1 MTLHWVNKH
10 KRFILLILIST
21 VGLKTIDAQNIDS
34 VKSIKFIAEDFRAAM
49 AQGAKKNKIVFID
62 AYTTWCGPCKL
73 MDKSVFTDEKVLDF
87 MNENFVNLKL
97 DMERGDGQI
106 VAQRYKVSAFP
117 SFLFVNTEGELVHKG
132 IGYQDADKF
141 LSLASVALSANQG
154 LLAWSRKFENGER
167 SPDFLKNYALQLA
180 DVQDAKRADIAK
192 LYVKSQPNWKNNNET
207 LDFIFKF
214 IETPDDTF
222 FTLLSKNKTIFER
235 RVSREAIELKR
246 KNLIEEQLFDK
257 KKLPTLARADSLL
270 ALVTDNKRAL
280 DSTERNYRM
289 TYYRMKG
296 DRNAYAQAAVNYFK
310 KYDRNAG
317 ELAETANTFLDQ
329 IDAKTFLEKA
339 LKWAKRATRLEKIS
353 YHQFLVAQLYNKLK
367 DKSAALKTADSA
379 IALAKKAGESTDE
392 INAFK
397 IRLLKE

>member
-21 VGLKTIDAQNIDS
+21 VGSKTIDAQNIDS

-392 INAFK
+392 ISAFK
-397 IRLLKE
+397 ARLMKE

>member
-10 KRFILLILIST
+10 RRFILLILIST

-367 DKSAALKTADSA
+367 DKSAALKTANSA

-392 INAFK
+392 ISAFK
-397 IRLLKE
+397 ARLMKE

>member
-10 KRFILLILIST
+10 RRFILLILIST

-392 INAFK
+392 ISAFK
-397 IRLLKE
+397 ARLMKE

>member
-10 KRFILLILIST
+10 RRFILLILIST

-280 DSTERNYRM
+280 DSMERNYRM

-392 INAFK
+392 ISAFK
-397 IRLLKE
+397 ARLMKE

>member
-1 MTLHWVNKH
+1 MRLSKVNKL
-10 KRFILLILIST
+10 KSFSFLILITIVS
-21 VGLKTIDAQNIDS
+21 LKKIVAQAADS
-34 VKSIKFIAEDFRAAM
+34 AKGIKFIREDFRTAMTQAAE
-49 AQGAKKNKIVFID
+49 KNKLVFID

-73 MDKSVFTDEKVLDF
+73 MDKSVFTDEKVLAF

-117 SFLFVNTEGELVHKG
+117 SFLFVNSEGELVHKG

-141 LSLASVALSANQG
+141 LGLVSIALNANQG
-154 LLAWSRKFENGER
+154 LLAWSKKFDNGER

-180 DVQDAKRADIAK
+180 DVQDAKRTAIAK
-192 LYVKSQPNWKNNNET
+192 LYLKTQLDWKNNNET

-214 IETPDDTF
+214 VESPDDTF
-222 FTLLSKNKTIFER
+222 FTLLSKNKPIFER

-246 KNLIEEQLFDK
+246 KNLVEEQLFDK
-257 KKLPTLARADSLL
+257 KNLPTLARADSLL
-270 ALVTDNKRAL
+270 ALVNDDKHKL
-280 DSTERNYRM
+280 DSTQRNYRM

-310 KYDRNAG
+310 KYDKNAG
-317 ELAETANTFLDQ
+317 ELAETANTFLEQ
-329 IDAKTFLEKA
+329 IDDKTFLEKA

-353 YHQFLVAQLYNKLK
+353 YHQFLVAELYNKLK
-367 DKSAALKTADSA
+367 DKSAALKAANIA
-379 IALAKKAGESTDE
+379 IELGKKAGESTDE
-392 INAFK
+392 VSAFK
-397 IRLLKE
+397 TRLLKE

>member
-10 KRFILLILIST
+10 RRFILLILIST

-34 VKSIKFIAEDFRAAM
+34 IKSIKFIAEDFRAAM

-141 LSLASVALSANQG
+141 LSLASVALSDNQG

-280 DSTERNYRM
+280 DSMERNYRM

-367 DKSAALKTADSA
+367 DKSAALKTANSA

-392 INAFK
+392 ISAFK
-397 IRLLKE
+397 ARLMKE

>member
-10 KRFILLILIST
+10 RRFILLILIST

-180 DVQDAKRADIAK
+180 DVQDVKRADIAK

-280 DSTERNYRM
+280 DSMERNYRM

-310 KYDRNAG
+310 KYDRNAS

>member
-10 KRFILLILIST
+10 RRFILLILIST

>member
-10 KRFILLILIST
+10 RRFILLILIST

-280 DSTERNYRM
+280 DSMERNYRM

>member
-10 KRFILLILIST
+10 RRFILLILIST

-34 VKSIKFIAEDFRAAM
+34 IKSIKFIAEDFRAAM

-141 LSLASVALSANQG
+141 LSLASVALSDNQG

-392 INAFK
+392 ISAFK
-397 IRLLKE
+397 ARLMKE